1 MKSSIAIAM
10 RGTLPALFILLCHSA
25 FAEPAALF
33 SAQRVAEIAE
43 MLPEQPTGLGPTGAE
58 RERWQKLASTK
69 AAQGIVRKAEDA
81 LSQEPI
87 FMDEEVY
94 LEFSRTGNRSN
105 YERLTYRRSQRLS
118 DFVFAELVEWQ
129 GRFIP
134 AIEAEL
140 DRLFTEKSWTL
151 PAHDSNLTSF
161 HQTRFHGDL
170 AATELAAN
178 LAQIDWWFQD
188 KLSPEIRERLRMEC
202 LRRVITPYQEDIRSG
217 HFRNGHWWIHGTSN
231 WNAVC
236 TCNLVRASLI
246 LLRDKQERAEILAA
260 MEHSLSFFFK
270 GFTNDGYCS
279 EGIGYWNYGF
289 GHFAILAETVL
300 AATSGKLD
308 LYEISP
314 KIEAICAYAR
324 NIQID
329 EGVCPAFADCDIKG
343 RPGIGIQALIQR
355 HCPQVFLKRIPPATA
370 VFDYAMTPL
379 RIFVD
384 ETPYAEQAPATPAWP
399 PRHLFE
405 DAGIYIGRSQD
416 AAKGNFG
423 VAFKAGHNAELHNHN
438 DVGSFVVVLNKVP
451 YIVDPGSETYTR
463 RTFSKQR
470 YESQMLNSY
479 GHSVPIVAGKLQ
491 STGRN
496 ACGKFIHTD
505 FTEQMDTLVCD
516 MADAYPEATELK
528 SLTRTFIFDR
538 ANRRVTVRDEVE
550 FASPQRFEDALVT
563 FQQFRQLDDHAFAVE
578 NAQNGLKIT
587 IKAEGADWT
596 AEIGEVVKENAD
608 HPKRLAIILEQ
619 PIQKGAITIT
629 IEELP
634 SLAN

>member
-1 MKSSIAIAM
+1 M
-10 RGTLPALFILLCHSA
+10 RGVFSLFVVLCQVVLAAPPS
-25 FAEPAALF
+25 ALF

-43 MLPEQPTGLGPTGAE
+43 LLPEQPTGLGPTGAE
-58 RERWQKLASTK
+58 RERWQKLASTQ
-69 AAQGIVRKAEDA
+69 AAKSMVRKAEGL
-81 LSQEPI
+81 LSEEPV

-105 YERLTYRRSQRLS
+105 YQDLVSRRSTRLQT
-118 DFVFAELVEWQ
+118 FVFAELVEWQ
-129 GRFIP
+129 GRFLP

-140 DRLFTEKSWTL
+140 NRLFDEKSWTL
-151 PAHDSNLTSF
+151 PAHDASLTCF

-188 KLSPEIRERLRMEC
+188 RLSSEIRKRLREEC
-202 LRRVITPYQEDIRSG
+202 FRRVITPYQEDIRSG
-217 HFRNGHWWIHGTSN
+217 TLRNGQWWIHGTNN

-236 TCNLVRASLI
+236 TCNLVRTSLI
-246 LLRDKQERAEILAA
+246 LLQDKQERAEILAA
-260 MEHSLSFFFK
+260 MEHSIPFFLN

-289 GHFAILAETVL
+289 GHFTILAETVL
-300 AATSGKLD
+300 AATDGRLD

-314 KIEAICAYAR
+314 KIKAICAYAR

-329 EGVCPAFADCDIKG
+329 EGVCPAFADCGING
-343 RPGIGIQALIQR
+343 RPSIGILALIQR
-355 HCPQVFLKRIPPATA
+355 HLPQTLLKRIPSVTS

-379 RIFVD
+379 RMFVD
-384 ETPYAEQAPATPAWP
+384 EAPYAVQAPETPVWP
-399 PRHLFE
+399 PRHLFA
-405 DAGIYIGRSQD
+405 DAGIYIGRCQD
-416 AAKGNFG
+416 SKKGNFG
-423 VAFKAGHNAELHNHN
+423 VAFKAGHNGEQHNHN
-438 DVGSFVVVLNKVP
+438 DVGSFVVVLDKVP
-451 YIVDPGSETYTR
+451 FIVDPGNEIYTR

-491 STGRN
+491 STGRK
-496 ACGKFIHTD
+496 ACGKIVRTD

-516 MADAYPEATELK
+516 MTKAYPEAKELR
-528 SLTRTFIFDR
+528 SLTRTFVFDR
-538 ANRRVTVRDEVE
+538 ANRQITIRDEVE
-550 FASPQRFEDALVT
+550 FASPQSFETALVT
-563 FQQFRQLDDHAFAVE
+563 YQAIRRLDDHAFAVE
-578 NAQNGLKIT
+578 NAKNGLKIT
-587 IKAEGADWT
+587 IEAEGSAWT
-596 AEIGEVVKENAD
+596 TKVGEVIKDDAVN
-608 HPKRLAIILEQ
+608 PKRLAIVLEQ

-629 IEELP
+629 IDELP